1 MGMAQAYQGDAGW
14 GRSRD
19 DQLGADQDVELSR
32 LQQSED
38 GQVGAIPAGPIAFQA
53 GDTGLGELDSHRF
66 FDGLGPE
73 SGWKQTG
80 SQAGRAVLR
89 HLSGSAAM
97 AASEQAVV
105 FVVHPSHRAGGALHG
120 PARRT
125 AVEDRG
131 IPLAVE
137 KQERLLASSQTGCDR
152 LSERRGLYGARRGA
166 TQGAPRH
173 R

>member
-1 MGMAQAYQGDAGW
+1 MDQAYQGDDRS

-73 SGWKQTG
+73 SGGEQTG

-97 AASEQAVV
+97 ADRKSTRLNS
-105 FVVHPSHRAGGALHG
+105 SH
-120 PARRT
+120 
-125 AVEDRG
+125 
-131 IPLAVE
+131 
-137 KQERLLASSQTGCDR
+137 
-152 LSERRGLYGARRGA
+152 
-166 TQGAPRH
+166 
-173 R
+173 